1 MAGHSDNDLALPV
14 FDKPV
19 KVAIVIA
26 PYYTSIS
33 AAQLT
38 AARGVLDRAG
48 VGFDTI
54 EVPGSLEVAT
64 AIGIAERLSNF
75 DGYVAL
81 GCVIRGAT
89 SHYDVVVNESSRA
102 LTMLGLQGLCI
113 GNGIITVEN
122 REQAEERADGAR
134 LNTAGGA
141 AEAALHLIAL
151 TRKYGAPKS
160 NLGFKPRGT
169 IEIAGGPTTEGP
181 TTEGPTTADLK
192 TEGPSKA

>member
-1 MAGHSDNDLALPV
+1 MMAGHSDNDLGLPT
-14 FDKPV
+14 FNRPV

-26 PYYTSIS
+26 PYYTKIS
-33 AAQLT
+33 EAQIAA
-38 AARGVLDRAG
+38 AMAVLDRAG
-48 VGFDTI
+48 VTHEVI
-54 EVPGSLEVAT
+54 EVPGSLEVPT
-64 AIGIAERLSNF
+64 AISIAHRMSNF
-75 DGYVAL
+75 DGFVAL

-102 LTMLGLQGLCI
+102 LTMLGLQGVCI
-113 GNGIITVEN
+113 GNGIITVET

-151 TRKYGAPKS
+151 TRKYGAPKG

-169 IEIAGGPTTEGP
+169 IEIAEDGS
-181 TTEGPTTADLK
+181 A
-192 TEGPSKA
+192 KA